1 MIPSIHHFQ
10 LPAFRRHGGF
20 ALVATLLLMVL
31 LTIIAVGLLS
41 LSAVSLRSSA
51 QGTAQAEAQ
60 ANARMA
66 LMLAIGELQKHA
78 GPDTRVTAPADVIDS
93 SNPPLTGVWKS
104 WEGSDHEASGIL
116 TGRPKPP
123 VYGQKKQAAASGGR
137 FLSWLVSR
145 ANTASSV
152 TDAASLV
159 RKTPSGT
166 SIPLV
171 SAGSLATGDDRQVHV
186 EPVAVNG
193 KGKYAWWVSG
203 ENQKVRVPKPFK
215 PKNDDAAG
223 WSELVRSH
231 GVADPEVFGLESL
244 LDDASPAEKTYTLA
258 SADLYAKVGAN
269 PKPHQYFHDLS
280 ATSIG
285 LLTNTATGGWRKDFS
300 LLTEKWDEQPTSG
313 LEFFKISPT
322 AHLAFT
328 RPANNTDFNPAKSL
342 LYHWSDYRFT
352 NNWNPGEFW
361 GTRPPIASW
370 AKIKTYATLYKDMS
384 ATSSNAPN
392 INHRS
397 WVDIGYAG
405 RTATNVLRAGH
416 EIYHNYRLAVQM
428 ARVQYIVSHYATT
441 VGAEPGKFR
450 PAVLYTPL
458 VTVWNPY
465 NTRLTLNGTLTVN
478 PAYPLPLA
486 LNHKLSGVAL
496 ADEYWTPQ
504 NNAREEYAT
513 KSLGGCWDMR
523 FNLRQNPMILEP
535 GETRIFSP
543 AAGYFRE
550 STANFR
556 EIDLSP
562 GVRTGVGIF
571 FPLDRRLV
579 GVGGVI
585 TPAAVSLPGS
595 TSMKVDAKFDVPSRR
610 ALDWTAANPNNACG
624 SAYQWFI
631 NGASSGAAHGWQQI
645 FYYRKDANILYPPML
660 GLASATLAECSQKP
674 VPFLS
679 MLLGSRI
686 ANFKATATKGVV
698 QADPVVDNFF
708 CNAENRFTDKYPG
721 SDNLLNMPWDFSVVA
736 HSSGGDDM
744 LPNVDNS
751 TNSSYIIT
759 GVRKAEGVSRMV
771 SAELPTR
778 PLASLA
784 DLTHM
789 HIRAMNPTPPYVA
802 NVVAN
807 SDASPLIPKNSI
819 VNSTDNTRANTR
831 SNEQQDDS
839 YCANHVLFDDW
850 FFSSIAPEPVAFG
863 PGGKLLKDNFIE
875 FLTGKD
881 PLANRAY
888 RPILGDATTNA
899 SAADKTYTDQV
910 APADSWK
917 RIASRL
923 EVEGMFN
930 VNSTSVKAWRALLGR
945 ARNQKIPYTQPTG
958 AIQLSAQTDFGFSRT
973 SVAGDRAAGEPPQV
987 AGEYADTTEFTGHRV
1002 FTDEMLDKLA
1012 ENIVGQVRARGP
1024 FLSLSEFVNRQL
1036 TNDNNLALAGAIQT
1050 ALNALTAD
1058 ANLNPFETMQNESV
1072 ASVANPFAPGPK
1084 TGYVFS
1090 EAAVGHNT
1098 YGLPGWTRQ
1107 ADILRPLAPILS
1119 ARDDTFTIRAY
1130 GDARSP
1136 DGKVIAKAWCEATV
1150 RRTRDFIDPADAAEI
1165 TTQPLSPANQ
1175 RYGRKFQIISFRWL
1189 NANEV

>member
-1 MIPSIHHFQ
+1 
-10 LPAFRRHGGF
+10 
-20 ALVATLLLMVL
+20 
-31 LTIIAVGLLS
+31 
-41 LSAVSLRSSA
+41 
-51 QGTAQAEAQ
+51 
-60 ANARMA
+60 
-66 LMLAIGELQKHA
+66 
-78 GPDTRVTAPADVIDS
+78 
-93 SNPPLTGVWKS
+93 
-104 WEGSDHEASGIL
+104 
-116 TGRPKPP
+116 
-123 VYGQKKQAAASGGR
+123 
-137 FLSWLVSR
+137 
-145 ANTASSV
+145 
-152 TDAASLV
+152 
-159 RKTPSGT
+159 
-166 SIPLV
+166 
-171 SAGSLATGDDRQVHV
+171 
-186 EPVAVNG
+186 
-193 KGKYAWWVSG
+193 
-203 ENQKVRVPKPFK
+203 
-215 PKNDDAAG
+215 
-223 WSELVRSH
+223 
-231 GVADPEVFGLESL
+231 
-244 LDDASPAEKTYTLA
+244 
-258 SADLYAKVGAN
+258 
-269 PKPHQYFHDLS
+269 
-280 ATSIG
+280 
-285 LLTNTATGGWRKDFS
+285 
-300 LLTEKWDEQPTSG
+300 
-313 LEFFKISPT
+313 
-322 AHLAFT
+322 
-328 RPANNTDFNPAKSL
+328 
-342 LYHWSDYRFT
+342 
-352 NNWNPGEFW
+352 
-361 GTRPPIASW
+361 
-370 AKIKTYATLYKDMS
+370 
-384 ATSSNAPN
+384 
-392 INHRS
+392 
-397 WVDIGYAG
+397 
-405 RTATNVLRAGH
+405 
-416 EIYHNYRLAVQM
+416 
-428 ARVQYIVSHYATT
+428 
-441 VGAEPGKFR
+441 
-450 PAVLYTPL
+450 
-458 VTVWNPY
+458 
-465 NTRLTLNGTLTVN
+465 
-478 PAYPLPLA
+478 
-486 LNHKLSGVAL
+486 
-496 ADEYWTPQ
+496 
-504 NNAREEYAT
+504 
-513 KSLGGCWDMR
+513 
-523 FNLRQNPMILEP
+523 
-535 GETRIFSP
+535 
-543 AAGYFRE
+543 
-550 STANFR
+550 
-556 EIDLSP
+556 
-562 GVRTGVGIF
+562 
-571 FPLDRRLV
+571 
-579 GVGGVI
+579 
-585 TPAAVSLPGS
+585 
-595 TSMKVDAKFDVPSRR
+595 
-610 ALDWTAANPNNACG
+610 
-624 SAYQWFI
+624 
-631 NGASSGAAHGWQQI
+631 
-645 FYYRKDANILYPPML
+645 
-660 GLASATLAECSQKP
+660 
-674 VPFLS
+674 

-708 CNAENRFTDKYPG
+708 CNAEQRFTDKYPG

-1084 TGYVFS
+1084 TGYVFP

-1136 DGKVIAKAWCEATV
+1136 DGKVIAKAWCEATI